1 MARNEYKDWTGFGS
15 RVKDNRKKLGLTR
28 EKLSEMIDRTENYLI
43 SLEKGDKSCSV
54 HTVHQL
60 SKALKVQAD
69 DSLYGKKV
77 EEKDY
82 SNKEILKTIIDRCD
96 EAELKIIKEV
106 IVAIYPNFRDIIN
119 WKYKYCIFLNLLS
132 I

>member
-1 MARNEYKDWTGFGS
+1 
-15 RVKDNRKKLGLTR
+15 
-28 EKLSEMIDRTENYLI
+28 MIDRTENYLI

-60 SKALKVQAD
+60 SKALKVPAD
-69 DSLYGKKV
+69 NLLYGNKV

-96 EAELKIIKEV
+96 ESELKVIKEV
-106 IVAIYPNFRDIIN
+106 IVAMYPNFRDIIN
-119 WKYKYCIFLNLLS
+119 WKYKYFIFWTYCQFNPYMLIFNK
-132 I
+132 